1 MNQAKV
7 KNFIEV
13 ASNVAVVVVALVV
26 VISFIRGYISP
37 SPSVRLQGG
46 LQKGIQFPQVM
57 GIDFSKSQRTLL
69 VALDPNCES
78 CVESLPFFK
87 SLADKLYNKSNEAKM
102 IALFESSEE
111 PTKRYILENQ
121 LKADAV
127 FGADFKALNLS
138 AIPAI
143 ILIDNQGTIID
154 FWLGKPSNSIEEQI
168 IKQL

>member
-1 MNQAKV
+1 MNRAKV

-13 ASNVAVVVVALVV
+13 ASNVAVVIAALVV
-26 VISFIRGYISP
+26 LISFVRGYISP
-37 SPSVRLQGG
+37 TPQVKLQGG
-46 LQKGIQFPQVM
+46 LQKGAQFPQVM

-87 SLADKLYNKSNEAKM
+87 SLADKLYSKSNEAKM
-102 IALFESSEE
+102 VAVFESSEE
-111 PTKRYILENQ
+111 PAKRYVRESQ

-143 ILIDNQGTIID
+143 ILIDNRGTIID
-154 FWLGKPSNSIEEQI
+154 FWLGKPSNIIEEQI
-168 IKQL
+168 IKLL

>member
-1 MNQAKV
+1 MNQAKI

-37 SPSVRLQGG
+37 SPPVRLQGG
-46 LQKGIQFPQVM
+46 LQKGTQFPQVM

-87 SLADKLYNKSNEAKM
+87 SLADKLYSKSNEAKM
-102 IALFESSEE
+102 VAVFESSEE
-111 PTKRYILENQ
+111 PTKRYVRENQ

-127 FGADFKALNLS
+127 FGVDFKALNLN

-143 ILIDNQGTIID
+143 ILIDNRGTVID
-154 FWLGKPSNSIEEQI
+154 FWLGKPSNSIEDQI

>member
-1 MNQAKV
+1 MNKAKV

-13 ASNVAVVVVALVV
+13 ASNVAVVIVAIVVL
-26 VISFIRGYISP
+26 ISFVRSYISP
-37 SPSVRLQGG
+37 APQVKLQGG
-46 LQKGIQFPQVM
+46 LQKGTQFPQVM
-57 GIDFSKSQRTLL
+57 GVDFSKSQRTLL

-87 SLADKLYNKSNEAKM
+87 SLADKLYSKSNDAKM
-102 IALFESSEE
+102 VAVFQSSDEMA
-111 PTKRYILENQ
+111 KRYVRENQ

-127 FGADFKALNLS
+127 FGADFKALSLS

-143 ILIDNQGTIID
+143 ILIDNRGTIID

-168 IKQL
+168 IKLL

>member
-37 SPSVRLQGG
+37 SPAVRLQGG
-46 LQKGIQFPQVM
+46 LQKGTQFPQVI

-78 CVESLPFFK
+78 CVESFPFFK
-87 SLADKLYNKSNEAKM
+87 SLADKLYSKSNEAKM
-102 IALFESSEE
+102 VVMFESSEE
-111 PTKRYILENQ
+111 TTKRYVRENQ

-127 FGADFKALNLS
+127 FGTDFKAFNLS

-143 ILIDNQGTIID
+143 ILINNQGTIID

-168 IKQL
+168 IRQL